1 MGGATV
7 LKVGATGLDVG
18 DVTGLDVGNV
28 TGLDVGDGG
37 VGLESESTILTLMQF
52 QNCSGAPLPSDEIF
66 PQLLKF
72 PG

>member
-1 MGGATV
+1 MGRATGGAMG
-7 LKVGATGLDVG
+7 LKVGVTGLDVG
-18 DVTGLDVGNV
+18 DV

-37 VGLESESTILTLMQF
+37 VGLESESTILTLIQF
-52 QNCSGAPLPSDEIF
+52 QNCSGAPLPSDDVF

>member
-1 MGGATV
+1 MGRVTGGAMG

-18 DVTGLDVGNV
+18 DV

-52 QNCSGAPLPSDEIF
+52 QNCSGAPLPSDENF
-66 PQLLKF
+66 LQLLKF